1 MCQSVPSLREE
12 LAEYKVSNPLTY
24 YVLCKQFIC
33 IASSTLNLA
42 LFPVALSFRPLL
54 DKTGALLLL

>member
-12 LAEYKVSNPLTY
+12 PAEYEVSNPLTY
-24 YVLCKQFIC
+24 VLCKPFIC
-33 IASSTLNLA
+33 IASSTLNLD
-42 LFPVALSFRPLL
+42 LFPVALFSRPLL

>member
-12 LAEYKVSNPLTY
+12 LAEYEDSNPLSY

-42 LFPVALSFRPLL
+42 LFPVALSSFPLL
-54 DKTGALLLL
+54 GKTGALLLL